1 MKLLARVW
9 LLVALATAIHAQ
21 EFSIDLAELSL
32 EELMDIEVFSVSR
45 KEGKLSESA
54 AAVFVLTAEDVR
66 RTGATSIPEA
76 LRMVPGMEVA
86 RIDAS
91 KWAVSSRGFNDAFAN
106 KLLMLIDGRSV
117 YSPLFSGVFWDTQ
130 DVPFEDVE
138 RIEVIRGPG
147 ATLWGANAVNGII
160 NVLSKSARDTQGGL
174 ATVGLGS
181 EESRS
186 GSVRYGGRLG
196 DDLYFR
202 LNARRVERDDFAL
215 ASGEE
220 AADGW
225 EVRQVGFRVDWTTS
239 ERDELTLQGDL
250 YDGKIGATFQ
260 IVDSPTAPYR
270 HTFDFETPI
279 SGGNLL
285 GRWERR
291 FSTDADLALQIYYDR
306 TERGEA
312 PISGNLDTWD
322 LDFQHRF
329 VIDDQQEIVWGLGYR
344 LIRDD
349 MGGSFSVSFV
359 PAVRRYNLF
368 SAFVQEE
375 VRLADD
381 RLRLTLGS
389 KFEHSDF
396 SGMEIQP
403 NIRLL
408 WLPAERHT
416 IWTAVSRAVRTP
428 ARSDHDIRSIFEV
441 VPPGQFGADSL
452 ATFAMLQGNADFRSE
467 TMVAFEGGYRTQIGE
482 RLFIDLATFYNIYDE
497 LLTVEPSLPFLVDS
511 SASPYLLAPAIIDNR
526 MAGRTYGAELAVDYQ
541 LWKGVRLRSGYTF
554 LKLEID
560 LDEDSAYAGGL
571 EWEGVS
577 PQHQLS
583 LHPSLSLPRNL
594 ELDLWGRYVCDL
606 PDAGTGVDGYFD
618 LDARLGWE
626 VNESLELN
634 LVAQDLLEKQRVE
647 FLAPHSPTLNSQAQ
661 RGAYGTL
668 RWRF

>member
-1 MKLLARVW
+1 MKFLAGAW
-9 LLVALATAIHAQ
+9 LLVALAVAGHAQ

-91 KWAVSSRGFNDAFAN
+91 KWAVSTRGFNDVFAN
-106 KLLMLIDGRSV
+106 KLLVLIDGRSV

-130 DVPFEDVE
+130 EVPFEDVE

-160 NVLSKSARDTQGGL
+160 NVLSKSAGDTQGGM

-186 GSVRYGGRLG
+186 GSVRYGGQLG
-196 DDLYFR
+196 DDLYYR

-215 ASGEE
+215 ASGQE

-250 YDGKIGATFQ
+250 YDGTIGATFQ

-291 FSTDADLALQIYYDR
+291 FSADADLALQVYYDR

-322 LDFQHRF
+322 FDFQHRF
-329 VIDDQQEIVWGLGYR
+329 ALDDQQEIVWGLGYR

-349 MGGSFSVSFV
+349 MEGSFSASFE
-359 PAVRRYNLF
+359 PSSRRYDLF

-375 VRLADD
+375 VRLAED

-389 KFEHSDF
+389 KFEYSDF
-396 SGMEIQP
+396 SGTEIQP

-408 WLPAERHT
+408 WLPGELHT
-416 IWTAVSRAVRTP
+416 AWAAVSRAVRTP
-428 ARSDHDIRSIFEV
+428 ARSDHDIRSVFGV

-452 ATFAMLQGNADFRSE
+452 ATFAVLQGNVNFQSA
-467 TMVAFEGGYRTQIGE
+467 TMIAFEGGYRTRIGE
-482 RLFIDLATFYNIYDE
+482 RLFVDLATFYNIYDQ
-497 LLTVEPSLPFLVDS
+497 LLTVEPGLPFLVDS
-511 SASPYLLAPAIIDNR
+511 PDSPYLLAPAIVDNR
-526 MAGRTYGAELAVDYQ
+526 MGGRTYGAELAVDFRP
-541 LWKGVRLRSGYTF
+541 LEGFRLRSGYT
-554 LKLEID
+554 LLEMEID
-560 LDEDSAYAGGL
+560 LDNDSAYRAGL

-577 PQHQLS
+577 PQHQFS
-583 LHPSLSLPRNL
+583 LRPSLSLPRDL
-594 ELDLWGRYVCDL
+594 ELDLWGRYVGDL

-618 LDARLGWE
+618 LDIRLGWKVSE
-626 VNESLELN
+626 NLGMD

-668 RWRF
+668 RWKF

>member
-1 MKLLARVW
+1 LKLLMRAW
-9 LLVALATAIHAQ
+9 LLVALAVAVCAQ
-21 EFSIDLAELSL
+21 EFSVDLAELSL

-106 KLLMLIDGRSV
+106 KLLVLIDGRSV

-160 NVLSKSARDTQGGL
+160 NVLSKNARDTQGGL

-181 EESRS
+181 QESRS

-196 DDLYFR
+196 DDLYYR

-239 ERDELTLQGDL
+239 KRDELTLQGDL
-250 YDGKIGATFQ
+250 YDGTIGATFQ
-260 IVDSPTAPYR
+260 IIDSPTAPYR

-285 GRWERR
+285 GRWKRK
-291 FSTDADLALQIYYDR
+291 FSADADLMLQVYYDR

-329 VIDDQQEIVWGLGYR
+329 ALDDRQEIVWGAGYR

-349 MGGSFSVSFV
+349 MEGSFTVSFE
-359 PAVRRYNLF
+359 PSSRRYDLF

-375 VRLADD
+375 IRLAEDL
-381 RLRLTLGS
+381 LRLTLGS

-396 SGMEIQP
+396 SGTEIQP

-408 WLPAERHT
+408 WLPGKRHT
-416 IWTAVSRAVRTP
+416 AWAGVSRAVRAP
-428 ARSDHDIRSIFEV
+428 ARSDHDIRSVFEV
-441 VPPGQFGADSL
+441 VPPGQLGVDSL
-452 ATFAMLQGNADFRSE
+452 AIFAMLQGNVDFRSE
-467 TMVAFEGGYRTQIGE
+467 TMVAFEGGYRTRFGE
-482 RLFIDLATFYNIYDE
+482 RLFVDLATFYNIYDK
-497 LLTVEPSLPFLVDS
+497 LLTVEPSLPILVDS
-511 SASPYLLAPAIIDNR
+511 PASPYLLAPAIVDNR
-526 MAGRTYGAELAVDYQ
+526 MGGRTYGAELSVDFQ
-541 LWKGVRLRSGYTF
+541 LREGFRLRSGYTL
-554 LKLEID
+554 LKMKID
-560 LDEDSAYAGGL
+560 LDEDSAYEAGV

-577 PQHQLS
+577 PQHQFS
-583 LHPSLSLPRNL
+583 LRPSLSLPRGL
-594 ELDLWGRYVCDL
+594 ELDLWGRYVGDL
-606 PDAGTGVDGYFD
+606 PDARIDGYFD
-618 LDARLGWE
+618 LDARLGWQVSE
-626 VNESLELN
+626 GLEID
-634 LVAQDLLEKQRVE
+634 LVAQDLLEKQRTE
-647 FLAPHSPTLNSQAQ
+647 FLAPHSPTLNSQTQ

-668 RWRF
+668 RWKF

>member
-1 MKLLARVW
+1 MKLLTRAW
-9 LLVALATAIHAQ
+9 LLIALTAAAHAQ

-32 EELMDIEVFSVSR
+32 EELMDVEVFTVSR

-66 RTGATSIPEA
+66 QTGATSIPEA

-91 KWAVSSRGFNDAFAN
+91 KWAVSSRGFNDVFAN
-106 KLLMLIDGRSV
+106 KLLVLIDGRSV
-117 YSPLFSGVFWDTQ
+117 YSPLFSGVLWDTQ
-130 DVPFEDVE
+130 DVSFEDME

-160 NVLSKSARDTQGGL
+160 NVLSKSARDTQGGM

-186 GSVRYGGRLG
+186 GNVRYGGQLG
-196 DDLYFR
+196 DDLYYR
-202 LNARRVERDDFAL
+202 LYARRVERDDFAL

-239 ERDELTLQGDL
+239 NRDELTLQGDL
-250 YDGKIGATFQ
+250 YDGTIGATFQ
-260 IVDSPTAPYR
+260 VVDSPTAPYR
-270 HTFDFETPI
+270 HTFDFETQI

-285 GRWERR
+285 GRWERS
-291 FSTDADLALQIYYDR
+291 FSADADLALQVYYDR

-312 PISGNLDTWD
+312 PVNGYLDTWD
-322 LDFQHRF
+322 FDFQHRF
-329 VIDDQQEIVWGLGYR
+329 ALDDLQEIVWGLGYR
-344 LIRDD
+344 LVQDD
-349 MGGSFSVSFV
+349 MKGSFSASFV
-359 PAVRRYNLF
+359 PASRRYDLF

-375 VRLADD
+375 VRLAED

-408 WLPAERHT
+408 WLPGERQT
-416 IWTAVSRAVRTP
+416 IWIAVSRAVRTP
-428 ARSDHDIRSIFEV
+428 ARSDHDIRSVFEV
-441 VPPGQFGADSL
+441 VPPGQLGVDSL
-452 ATFAMLQGNADFRSE
+452 ATFAVLQGNTDFRSE
-467 TMVAFEGGYRTQIGE
+467 TMVSFEGGYRTRFDE
-482 RLFIDLATFYNIYDE
+482 RLFVDIATFCNIYDQ
-497 LLTVEPSLPFLVDS
+497 LLTIEPSLPYLADS
-511 SASPYLLAPAIIDNR
+511 PASPYLLAPAIVDNR
-526 MAGRTYGAELAVDYQ
+526 MSGRAYGAELALDFQ
-541 LWKGVRLRSGYTF
+541 LREGFRLRSGYTL
-554 LKLEID
+554 LKMEID
-560 LDEDSAYAGGL
+560 LDEDSAYQAGF

-577 PQHQLS
+577 PQHQFS
-583 LHPSLSLPRNL
+583 LRPSLSLPRGL
-594 ELDLWGRYVCDL
+594 ELDLWGRYVGEL

-618 LDARLGWE
+618 LDARLGWQ
-626 VNESLELN
+626 VNESLEID
-634 LVAQDLLEKQRVE
+634 LVAQDLLEQQRVE